1 MICEQMGKEPVPEET
16 PVEPDELS
24 LESQQALL
32 LFSVL
37 PDKIEGMNGI
47 WLGKDFSGIG
57 DIFDFYKID
66 DRRQVFELLTYIIN
80 TYSRHYDQQ
89 RERRSRS

>member
-1 MICEQMGKEPVPEET
+1 MICEQMGKEPVLDEIPI
-16 PVEPDELS
+16 EPAELS
-24 LESQQALL
+24 IEAQQALL

-57 DIFDFYKID
+57 DIFDFYEID

-80 TYSRHYDQQ
+80 TYSKYYEQQ